1 MTIRQMR
8 LNDKKENEMKQVYP
22 TFIVNTNDGSEHP
35 FLVCV
40 PDMEIFTEGDD
51 FADAIEMARD
61 AIGLAGISMEDNK
74 EELPTPSGQEKALEK
89 VRQNMEDVD
98 FSKGILTY
106 VDVDFTEYRKKV
118 DTKTVR
124 RNVALPGWL
133 NYEAEHAGIN
143 VSRVLQE
150 ALMDVLN
157 VKRVQ

>member
-1 MTIRQMR
+1 
-8 LNDKKENEMKQVYP
+8 MKQVYP
-22 TFIVNTNDGSEHP
+22 TFILNTNDGSEHS

-40 PDMEIFTEGDD
+40 PDMEILTEGDT

-74 EELPTPSGQEKALEK
+74 ESLPVPSDQNAAIEK
-89 VRQNMEDVD
+89 VQQDTEDID

-106 VDVDFTEYRKKV
+106 VDVDFSEYRKKV

-124 RNVALPGWL
+124 RNVALPSWL

-150 ALMDVLN
+150 ALMNVLN
-157 VKRVQ
+157 VKRNI